1 MTDALLPA
9 AFADLEPF
17 APAWCLA
24 TESERYDRR
33 MASSM
38 DEMQAFYD
46 AFFPR
51 VNEAVD
57 YCDKFPLDD
66 LPDDA
71 RRLLQLVH
79 SLVMVSMAVEIWHQP
94 RPVDS
99 ADAYLD
105 RVVEPLP

>member
-1 MTDALLPA
+1 MTDARVPA
-9 AFADLEPF
+9 PFAELEPF
-17 APAWCLA
+17 ASTWCLA
-24 TESERYDRR
+24 TESERYARR

-66 LPDDA
+66 LPEDA
-71 RRLLQLVH
+71 QRLLELVH

-105 RVVEPLP
+105 RIVEPLP

>member
-1 MTDALLPA
+1 VTDALLPE

-17 APAWCLA
+17 AATWCLA
-24 TESERYDRR
+24 TESERFARR
-33 MASSM
+33 LASSM
-38 DEMQAFYD
+38 HEMQEFYD

-71 RRLLQLVH
+71 QRLLELVH
-79 SLVMVSMAVEIWHQP
+79 SLLMVSMAVEIWRQP

-105 RVVEPLP
+105 RIVEPLP